1 MSLTGPQKAVVGAI
15 ITALVGIVGHVVS
28 VLSGI
33 GPDATLGDLTQQQVL
48 TILAFILGEAGAV
61 FGGVYYTTNKPKE
74 GVLLASATVETAKGE
89 IEYEAEDQPDMN
101 VDERWR
107 GLEP

>member
-1 MSLTGPQKAVVGAI
+1 MSLTGPQKAVVGAVI
-15 ITALVGIVGHVVS
+15 SAVVAFLTAILAG
-28 VLSGI
+28 LQGI
-33 GPDATLGDLTQQQVL
+33 GDGATLGDLTTEMWISAIIAL
-48 TILAFILGEAGAV
+48 LGSAGAV

-89 IEYEAEDQPDMN
+89 IDYEAEDQPDMN